1 MADQQYRPD
10 PDEGASTA
18 PVEEGA
24 PSWTVTFG
32 DMMSLLLT
40 FFILLFSMSELEM
53 DKFLLASQS
62 LRQAMGGT
70 AEERIADPMG
80 LMPDPVDPDLKLQ
93 NPGKA
98 EGATDNP
105 EDGHGMAESLLDNF
119 TDSYLDM
126 IEERLQKF
134 VDENSLENSVSVDRE
149 PDGVYMRMETG
160 ALFRSAE
167 AVIQPGGGAVLRYL
181 SEITQEL
188 NVGVVVSG
196 HADDQ
201 PISNAAFPS
210 NWELSAA
217 RAAGVARY
225 LVQDGH
231 PPTMV
236 RVESYGE
243 FKPVADNSTPE
254 GRAQNRRVELFYS
267 REDVRTAAI
276 RWSTEEDPAGD
287 PVGDP
292 VGEPVGD
299 PVGKPVG

>member
-1 MADQQYRPD
+1 VTVMDDQGFQPD
-10 PDEGASTA
+10 LEGEASQ
-18 PVEEGA
+18 PLVEEGA

-53 DKFLLASQS
+53 EKFLLASQS
-62 LRQAMGGT
+62 LREAMGGT
-70 AEERIADPMG
+70 AVETIVDPTG

-93 NPGKA
+93 APGMT
-98 EGATDNP
+98 EGATDSP
-105 EDGHGMAESLLDNF
+105 RPGHGVRESVLDNF
-119 TDSYLDM
+119 TDSYLNL
-126 IEERLQKF
+126 IQGRLQEF
-134 VDENSLENSVSVDRE
+134 VDENNLGKTVSVE
-149 PDGVYMRMETG
+149 KEADGVYMRMETG
-160 ALFRSAE
+160 TLFRSGE
-167 AVIQPGGGAVLRYL
+167 AVIQPGGGEVLRYL
-181 SEITQEL
+181 SKITQEL
-188 NVGVVVSG
+188 KVGVVVSG

-201 PISNAAFPS
+201 PIRNAVFAS

-243 FKPVADNSTPE
+243 FRPVADNSAPE

-267 REDVRTAAI
+267 REDVRSAAI
-276 RWSTEEDPAGD
+276 GWNTREDPGS
-287 PVGDP
+287 
-292 VGEPVGD
+292 
-299 PVGKPVG
+299 